1 MKKLKVSLLI
11 LVLAI
16 FMSCDKE
23 DSNIEKIPSL
33 LNSPETISTGITY
46 TSFKVKGKVITEEAE
61 NVTEKGVCWSTN
73 PNPTINDNKL
83 ISENNDF
90 DLTIN
95 NLITNKTYYFRSY
108 AINQIGVGY
117 GSVQSTQTLSLENT
131 VWKFSSVY
139 SPTNFLIE
147 STINFY
153 ADGTTKFDE
162 IGPGQGYFITYGTW
176 TLNGNTLTYKW
187 NSADPNN
194 PEYLYT
200 GTLSGM
206 TMSGIFTHPTIPG
219 TWTAIQL

>member
-1 MKKLKVSLLI
+1 MKKLRVSLLI

-23 DSNIEKIPSL
+23 DSNIGKIPSL
-33 LNSPETISTGITY
+33 LNSPETISSGITY
-46 TSFKVKGKVITEEAE
+46 TSFKVKGKVITEEGE

-83 ISENNDF
+83 ISEYNDF

-187 NSADPNN
+187 NSADPTN